1 MVSGPDTIAPK
12 ADVMTALVGIVSIRD
27 IYASLRAELEDAV
40 LECDAFLGTGRDD
53 EVYNSLKHTKV
64 DQGRRHSIFTPTR

>member
-1 MVSGPDTIAPK
+1 MTPRSETIAPT

-40 LECDAFLGTGRDD
+40 LKCDAFLRTDRDD
-53 EVYNSLKHTKV
+53 KV
-64 DQGRRHSIFTPTR
+64 

>member
-1 MVSGPDTIAPK
+1 MLEVMTPRSETIAPT

-40 LECDAFLGTGRDD
+40 LKCDAFLRTDRDD
-53 EVYNSLKHTKV
+53 KV
-64 DQGRRHSIFTPTR
+64 